1 MAITQLGVVTEAF
14 DAATPTSLTVS
25 RTQPTGT
32 DVVMVAI
39 VTTEGPVVHNS
50 VTFDGVGMTL
60 ERNSIGSSLRTS
72 LWYLVNPNVVT
83 ANVVVSLAA
92 SADVAVIVTSWENV
106 NQTTPFSASAAAFDG
121 PPPPAA
127 GTSTSVVVASASGE
141 LVIDGF
147 AHNDDGAIPSVGA
160 GQTEL
165 SSFEVT
171 ADYVTGCSREDGASP
186 NVSMDWTG
194 FASSDWAA
202 VAGSLQPAVV
212 APGVGANHQMIL

>member
-60 ERNSIGSSLRTS
+60 ERNSVGSGLRTS

-92 SADVAVIVTSWENV
+92 AADVAVIVTSWENV
-106 NQTTPFSASAAAFDG
+106 NQTTPFSASAANT
-121 PPPPAA
+121 
-127 GTSTSVVVASASGE
+127 GTSTSTSVTVASASGE

-147 AHNDDGAIPSVGA
+147 AHNDDGAVPSVGA

-165 SSFEVT
+165 ASFEVT
-171 ADYVTGCSREDGASP
+171 ADFVTGCSREDGASP

-212 APGVGANHQMIL
+212 AAGVGANHQMVL

>member
-1 MAITQLGVVTEAF
+1 MAITQLGVVTTAF
-14 DAATPTSLTVS
+14 DDATPTSLTVS
-25 RTQPTGT
+25 RVQPAGT

-60 ERNSIGSSLRTS
+60 ERNSIGSGLRTS
-72 LWYLVNPNVVT
+72 LWYLVNPNVTT
-83 ANVVVSLAA
+83 ANVVVSLASA
-92 SADVAVIVTSWENV
+92 ADVAVTVPSWEGV
-106 NQTTPFSASAAAFDG
+106 DQTTPFSASAANTG
-121 PPPPAA
+121 TS
-127 GTSTSVVVASASGE
+127 TSTSVVVASASGE

-147 AHNDDGAIPSVGA
+147 AHNDDGAVPSAGA

-171 ADYVTGCSREDGASP
+171 ADFYNGCSFENGASP
-186 NVSMDWTG
+186 NVTMDWTG

-202 VAGSLQPAVV
+202 VAGSLQPSVV